1 MGPSSLLPAQERHP
15 SVHWAWRQKPQN
27 PTLSWRNSRTGP
39 FPPLRLTW
47 KDRSQSSL
55 SLGEALVQRVWGK
68 GNGGTQTRY
77 SPSVKNAELIS
88 AWSLA
93 LYLSRILRVAVEDW
107 AGYRGEQTLNP
118 GLNPTDRLHSLE
130 QNSLK
135 EFFEL
140 FPISFLLFVLEH
152 TRVRLP
158 WNALTGTCGLHVAKS
173 NGHFPVSFSA
183 ALSAASDPGDHSLFL

>member
-1 MGPSSLLPAQERHP
+1 MGPSALLQAQERHP
-15 SVHWAWRQKPQN
+15 SVHRARRQKPQN
-27 PTLSWRNSRTGP
+27 PTPSWRNSRMGP

-47 KDRSQSSL
+47 EDRSQSSL
-55 SLGEALVQRVWGK
+55 SLGGALVQRVWGK

-88 AWSLA
+88 AWSLV
-93 LYLSRILRVAVEDW
+93 LYLSRILCVAVEDW
-107 AGYRGEQTLNP
+107 AGYRRQQTLNP

-135 EFFEL
+135 ELFEL
-140 FPISFLLFVLEH
+140 FPISFLFVLEH

-173 NGHFPVSFSA
+173 SGHFPVSFSA
-183 ALSAASDPGDHSLFL
+183 ALSAASDPGDHCLFL